1 MDKFLVLDS
10 QTNLYKAFVS
20 IILIKT
26 INHGF
31 NTPIWVISMDY
42 EIPENNLIN
51 EESTLDY
58 DDKVNMGEN
67 QLNDDIKNDIK
78 PYFNYS
84 LSQVTFMLPAYN
96 EEQSIGQ
103 LINKFD
109 KYDKS
114 TVLVV
119 DNNSRDRTAQIASTA
134 GADVIQEKKQGKGHA
149 VKKGFKTTK
158 SKFTVM
164 LDADDTYDPVDAV
177 DLLKPL
183 MEDRADVVLGS
194 RLKGKRDKG
203 AISNFNLI
211 GNHLLSLCATILHS
225 KVSDVCT
232 GYWAFNKSAINHL
245 LDEGIDSEG
254 FEIEAEMFSKISS
267 SDLRVL
273 EVPIQ
278 YKKRADETKLN
289 SVADGG
295 KIFAKL
301 VKYWFEQHITPKIA
315 SLTSFKSE
323 SKQKPVKLKFNSE
336 KKRGIKHDGS
346 RLKGF
351 LGRFKR

>member
-1 MDKFLVLDS
+1 
-10 QTNLYKAFVS
+10 
-20 IILIKT
+20 
-26 INHGF
+26 
-31 NTPIWVISMDY
+31 MDY
-42 EIPENNLIN
+42 KIPKETLIN
-51 EESTLDY
+51 EESTLNY
-58 DDKVNMGEN
+58 DAEAKRGEN
-67 QLNDDIKNDIK
+67 KDNSLISKNYISNFDD
-78 PYFNYS
+78 S
-84 LSQVTFMLPAYN
+84 LSEVTFMLPAYN
-96 EEQSIGQ
+96 EEQSIGK
-103 LINKFD
+103 LINKFG

-114 TVLVV
+114 KVLVV
-119 DNNSRDRTAQIASTA
+119 DNNSYDRTAQIASKA
-134 GADVIQEKKQGKGHA
+134 GADVIQERKQGKGNA

-183 MEDRADVVLGS
+183 MEGRADVVLGS

-203 AISNFNLI
+203 AISNFNLV

-245 LDEGIDSEG
+245 LKEGIDSEG

-278 YKKRADETKLN
+278 YKKRADDTKLN

-301 VKYWFEQHITPKIA
+301 VKYWFNQNIVTKIKIKT
-315 SLTSFKSE
+315 LFKSE
-323 SKQKPVKLKFNSE
+323 SKQKPDKLKNNS
-336 KKRGIKHDGS
+336 KKNNE
-346 RLKGF
+346 LKYNVTCLTRF
-351 LGRFKR
+351 VRRFKR